1 MSVNYTQDVRG
12 KFGGYVGQIVPHA
25 SPKIQQNNDPATDS
39 FKKYIPAGYLKCDG
53 SVVSARRY
61 AALASI
67 IGVGASGRFY
77 KEGTIIREKDDDA
90 NDAGQIQLPDLGSK
104 VIIAS
109 PNSVGQYTSTTNEST
124 GANRVGPA
132 VEIISNEGQTQLVCE
147 FLGTFTGKAVQ
158 TNYNFNSSPKFNY
171 NKISSTTILDIENF
185 QGHAHNAST
194 NLLNYT
200 AQHQVGGD
208 GKDGGEFG
216 ANSGAGNTFEDT
228 PLNTSLLSQ
237 HSHKIGPALNI
248 SHNFQY
254 QHTNFDILADGV
266 FSTLDLDI
274 EDVTQLDNLSSPF
287 IVITYLI
294 KF

>member
-53 SVVSARRY
+53 SVVSAQKY

-67 IGVGASGRFY
+67 VGVGASGRFY
-77 KEGTIIREKDDDA
+77 KEGTLIREKDDEA

-109 PNSVGQYTSTTNEST
+109 PNSVGQYTSTTNETT

-132 VEIISNEGQTQLVCE
+132 VEILSNEGQTQLVCE
-147 FLGTFTGKAVQ
+147 FLGKFTGKEIQ
-158 TNYNFNSSPKFNY
+158 TNYNFNSSPKFNF
-171 NKISSTTILDIENF
+171 NKVSSSTILDIENF

-208 GKDGGEFG
+208 GKDSEKFG
-216 ANSGAGNTFEDT
+216 ANSGAGNTFEDS

-237 HSHKIGPALNI
+237 HSHKIAPPLQI
-248 SHNFQY
+248 THNFQY
-254 QHTNFDILADGV
+254 QHSDFDILADGV

>member
-25 SPKIQQNNDPATDS
+25 TPKIQQNNDPATAP
-39 FKKYIPAGYLKCDG
+39 FKQYVPAGYLKCDG
-53 SVVSARRY
+53 SVVSAQKY

-67 IGVGASGRFY
+67 IGVGSGGRFY
-77 KEGTIIREKDDDA
+77 KEGTIIRDADDDA

-147 FLGTFTGKAVQ
+147 FLGRFTGKPIV
-158 TNYNFNSSPKFNY
+158 TNYNFNSSPKFNF
-171 NKISSTTILDIENF
+171 NRISSSTILDIENF

-194 NLLNYT
+194 NVLNYT

-216 ANSGAGNTFEDT
+216 ANSGAGNTFEDA

-237 HSHKIGPALNI
+237 HEHKIGKPLQVD
-248 SHNFQY
+248 HTFQY
-254 QHTNFDILADGV
+254 QHTDFDIPADGV

-287 IVITYLI
+287 IIITYLI

>member
-25 SPKIQQNNDPATDS
+25 TPKIQQNNDPATAQ
-39 FKKYIPAGYLKCDG
+39 FKQYVPAGYLKCDG
-53 SVVSARRY
+53 SVVSAQKY

-67 IGVGASGRFY
+67 IGVGSGGRFY
-77 KEGTIIREKDDDA
+77 KAGTIIRDADEDA

-147 FLGTFTGKAVQ
+147 FLGSFTGKPIQ
-158 TNYNFNSSPKFNY
+158 TNYNFNSSPKFNF
-171 NKISSTTILDIENF
+171 NRISSSTILDIENF

-194 NLLNYT
+194 NVLNYT

-216 ANSGAGNTFEDT
+216 ANSGAGNTFEDS
-228 PLNTSLLSQ
+228 PLNTNLLSQ
-237 HSHKIGPALNI
+237 HSHKVGKPLQVEH
-248 SHNFQY
+248 SFQY
-254 QHTNFDILADGV
+254 QHDNFPIPADGV